1 MASLPYANGS
11 AASHC
16 ASCAGDDEGVWGL
29 EAVQGV
35 LVDGLVDSA
44 LRLQGHESAVV
55 CGVRAGV
62 AKGRAGN
69 VTVRV
74 SLLVEDGA
82 LAGGEGGSDHFAQ
95 EFQVDLERLR
105 SRAAGASTDGR
116 GGLGVEIERVREG
129 ADEATIGQ
137 REESAWATLVY
148 DVEYLTGALTMLN
161 ALQQVSRL
169 RRRTRGGH
177 VSSSMAD
184 ASPVLTC
191 HCVRATLT
199 T

>member
-1 MASLPYANGS
+1 M
-11 AASHC
+11 
-16 ASCAGDDEGVWGL
+16 
-29 EAVQGV
+29 
-35 LVDGLVDSA
+35 
-44 LRLQGHESAVV
+44 
-55 CGVRAGV
+55 
-62 AKGRAGN
+62 
-69 VTVRV
+69 
-74 SLLVEDGA
+74 
-82 LAGGEGGSDHFAQ
+82 
-95 EFQVDLERLR
+95 
-105 SRAAGASTDGR
+105 
-116 GGLGVEIERVREG
+116 
-129 ADEATIGQ
+129 DEATIGQ